1 MRHTLT
7 YIAVSILTIVGFG
20 CLLTSCNEPS
30 REEILKVYNW
40 GDYIDEELLDEFEV
54 WYEEQTGTPVKV
66 VYQTF
71 DINEVMLAKIEK
83 GEADFDVVCPSE
95 YIIERMMRNELLE
108 PIVTDE
114 WVADLAKTGTANY
127 LSNVSP
133 YIVNQFDHIIAPE
146 GHNPND
152 YSVGY
157 MWGTTGI
164 LYNTDYITEDEAL
177 TWDLMFDDRL
187 EGKILVKDAFRDV
200 YSPMLV
206 YARTLESREAGLI
219 GEEER
224 LPLNVDEARSRGLT
238 TITEEGTEI
247 ATVPTIEELMYHSD
261 NASIE
266 LVESYLKRMK
276 RLVAGWEADFGKEM
290 MTQEK
295 AWINLMWSGDAVWAI
310 EEAAAVDVELDYA
323 VPEEG
328 SVVWFDGWVI
338 PKYAQNKRAA
348 RYFINYMCMPEN
360 AVRNM
365 DTTGYVSVVGTKEV
379 LISMDEML
387 AAMDEVLCKMEECD
401 DAKQYAE
408 LEAKLRE
415 LISERD
421 ALLVDEGINLGYFF
435 KDEEGN
441 PLRFNLM
448 DEYDV
453 DGEYA
458 NYTVDATCVYV
469 DPILYPDQSV
479 IDRCAMMH
487 DSGKQTE
494 KMLEMWSRVKGDN
507 LSTSMLIFI
516 LVSFGVML
524 FFGILG
530 KVNAY
535 RKKQKMLKR
544 RRHAKGKQPQQPR

>member
-1 MRHTLT
+1 MV
-7 YIAVSILTIVGFG
+7 VSKMKA
-20 CLLTSCNEPS
+20 NE
-30 REEILKVYNW
+30 I
-40 GDYIDEELLDEFEV
+40 
-54 WYEEQTGTPVKV
+54 
-66 VYQTF
+66 
-71 DINEVMLAKIEK
+71 
-83 GEADFDVVCPSE
+83 
-95 YIIERMMRNELLE
+95 
-108 PIVTDE
+108 
-114 WVADLAKTGTANY
+114 
-127 LSNVSP
+127 
-133 YIVNQFDHIIAPE
+133 
-146 GHNPND
+146 
-152 YSVGY
+152 
-157 MWGTTGI
+157 
-164 LYNTDYITEDEAL
+164 
-177 TWDLMFDDRL
+177 
-187 EGKILVKDAFRDV
+187 
-200 YSPMLV
+200 
-206 YARTLESREAGLI
+206 
-219 GEEER
+219 
-224 LPLNVDEARSRGLT
+224 
-238 TITEEGTEI
+238 
-247 ATVPTIEELMYHSD
+247 
-261 NASIE
+261 
-266 LVESYLKRMK
+266 
-276 RLVAGWEADFGKEM
+276 
-290 MTQEK
+290 
-295 AWINLMWSGDAVWAI
+295 
-310 EEAAAVDVELDYA
+310 
-323 VPEEG
+323 
-328 SVVWFDGWVI
+328 
-338 PKYAQNKRAA
+338 
-348 RYFINYMCMPEN
+348 
-360 AVRNM
+360 RNM
-365 DTTGYVSVVGTKEV
+365 SV
-379 LISMDEML
+379 
-387 AAMDEVLCKMEECD
+387 
-401 DAKQYAE
+401 AE